1 MILNIDG
8 KQNFQSFRRLYM
20 VDKVFARDEFASG
33 QVYIQSVFS
42 SSGMPQFPR
51 VPGKWWQGLEKGR
64 AGGPDMQKDTHR
76 IGPFGCVGNG
86 IISFW

>member
-1 MILNIDG
+1 
-8 KQNFQSFRRLYM
+8 M

-33 QVYIQSVFS
+33 QVHIQSVFS

>member
-1 MILNIDG
+1 
-8 KQNFQSFRRLYM
+8 M

-42 SSGMPQFPR
+42 R